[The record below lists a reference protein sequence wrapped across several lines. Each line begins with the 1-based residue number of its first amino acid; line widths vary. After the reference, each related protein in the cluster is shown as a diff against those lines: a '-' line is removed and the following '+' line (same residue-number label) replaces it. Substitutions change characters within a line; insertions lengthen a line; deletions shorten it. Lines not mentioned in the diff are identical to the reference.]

1 MQALNFQ
8 LDMNLSKA
16 AMHKGFSTSVQGS
29 NLSFQ
34 DGTSFRQ
41 MLEKARGEKTRDG
54 ISTQNKDYSQ
64 KDVFKA
70 EENFSSR
77 IHEAENEVEK
87 SSDLAEKPKSACDDE
102 KTVAANDNSEKKSEV
117 AKVAEEKSG
126 ISKENGKTVSKNE
139 LEGNSDEVASLENL
153 ETEIELSEKTGKIN
167 GDEILL
173 AVMTGQSISQ
183 NDEKL
188 TVEEGVSINGSLNRL
203 GKKCKL
209 GNLEGNEESLIGDDS
224 LLSKDMLKVD
234 LEEDLSVEKNIQGES
249 GNLDLKLKAENN
261 EKNSVLTVIDQRK
274 NAENDI
280 ESIQGNF
287 GAKDGVA
294 SSVVEKADG
303 SEIISSDD
311 MVFTY
316 QSVGNNNVNV
326 DVNLKNANTV
336 AAKDFAQMLSQE
348 LQNNAGELVK
358 SGTMI
363 LKDGGKGSINLIL
376 HPESLGSVKIKLEL
390 SENVVEGKI
399 IVYSE
404 EAYKAFKESIGA
416 LKNAFAESGFQN
428 SGFDLSFAG
437 QNNDGNT
444 GESKN
449 PNWKDF
455 ENHQFGYYED
465 ENGIILGD
473 GSINSNDFYRDSRYS
488 VLV

>member
-1 MQALNFQ
+1 MFILEVAMQALNFQ

-16 AMHKGFSTSVQGS
+16 SMHKGFSTSVQGANS
-29 NLSFQ
+29 SYQ

-41 MLEKARGEKTRDG
+41 MLERAKGEKTRDG
-54 ISTQNKDYSQ
+54 ISTQKAEYSQ
-64 KDVFKA
+64 KDVK
-70 EENFSSR
+70 
-77 IHEAENEVEK
+77 K
-87 SSDLAEKPKSACDDE
+87 TDDLAEKPESASDD

-117 AKVAEEKSG
+117 AKIAEEKSG

-153 ETEIELSEKTGKIN
+153 ETEIEVSEKTGKIN

-173 AVMTGQSISQ
+173 AVMTGQNISQ
-183 NDEKL
+183 NGENVP
-188 TVEEGVSINGSLNRL
+188 VEEEVSLNGNL
-203 GKKCKL
+203 LKIGKKDKL
-209 GNLEGNEESLIGDDS
+209 GNLESNVEGNVEGLITEE
-224 LLSKDMLKVD
+224 LLSDKDFLEVG
-234 LEEDLSVEKNIQGES
+234 LEEDVSVENIQGEK
-249 GNLDLKLKAENN
+249 GDLDIRLKTENN
-261 EKNSVLTVIDQRK
+261 EKNSFLTVIDQRK
-274 NAENDI
+274 NAENNS
-280 ESIQGNF
+280 ESIQGKI
-287 GAKDGVA
+287 GKDSGFSS
-294 SSVVEKADG
+294 SSVEKTDVEG
-303 SEIISSDD
+303 IINNDE

-326 DVNLKNANTV
+326 DVNLKNANGA
-336 AAKDFAQMLSQE
+336 AAKDFAQMLGQE
-348 LQNNAGELVK
+348 IQNNAGELVK

-363 LKDGGKGSINLIL
+363 LKDGGKGTINLIL

-399 IVYSE
+399 VVYSE

-437 QNNDGNT
+437 QNNDSGA

-455 ENHQFGYYED
+455 EAHQFGYYED
-465 ENGIILGD
+465 ENGVIFED
-473 GSINSNDFYRDSRYS
+473 GSINTNDFYRESRYS